1 MARPFARSATT
12 TAYFQPQL
20 TAGPGGR
27 LAFALPVR
35 TGQASAMPSMK
46 QGNPPDSGF
55 GAITARS
62 VSSTPADNQVT
73 ARHISGRSALGALAG
88 CACLG
93 GSD

>member
-35 TGQASAMPSMK
+35 TGQGSAMPSMK
-46 QGNPPDSGF
+46 QGQS
-55 GAITARS
+55 ARLRFWRHNRTFC
-62 VSSTPADNQVT
+62 VVD
-73 ARHISGRSALGALAG
+73 AR
-88 CACLG
+88 
-93 GSD
+93 

>member
-35 TGQASAMPSMK
+35 IGQASAMPSMK

-55 GAITARS
+55 W
-62 VSSTPADNQVT
+62 
-73 ARHISGRSALGALAG
+73 RHNRTFCVVRRPLIIK
-88 CACLG
+88 
-93 GSD
+93 

>member
-35 TGQASAMPSMK
+35 TGQASAMPS
-46 QGNPPDSGF
+46 
-55 GAITARS
+55 RRLC
-62 VSSTPADNQVT
+62 V
-73 ARHISGRSALGALAG
+73 
-88 CACLG
+88 LG

>member
-12 TAYFQPQL
+12 TAYVQPQL

-55 GAITARS
+55 GVAITARS
-62 VSSTPADNQVT
+62 VS
-73 ARHISGRSALGALAG
+73 
-88 CACLG
+88 
-93 GSD
+93 

>member
-35 TGQASAMPSMK
+35 TGQASAM
-46 QGNPPDSGF
+46 
-55 GAITARS
+55 
-62 VSSTPADNQVT
+62 
-73 ARHISGRSALGALAG
+73 
-88 CACLG
+88 LG
-93 GSD
+93 GDRTEVSGAQG